1 MKRLIVV
8 MLVLLLLALFASCD
22 PRKALNN
29 QEISDLI
36 ERAQQALAG
45 DYVYIDKESGLYY
58 NSQDN
63 VEQTEQNQQA
73 EQKKRAVLN
82 MLNRVDVDS
91 ITGYE
96 VCTKITNFLQFSCE
110 LDNEPYN
117 ACVDFYKDGKIIIT
131 LDEKSNPAN
140 GFEIITGKTV
150 DGRLP

>member
-1 MKRLIVV
+1 MF
-8 MLVLLLLALFASCD
+8 VLLLIVLLVSCD
-22 PRKALNN
+22 TRKELSN

-36 ERAQQALAG
+36 ENVQQSLTG

-82 MLNRVDVDS
+82 MLNLVDVDS

-96 VCTKITNFLQFSCE
+96 VCSNITNFLQFSCE

-140 GFEIITGKTV
+140 GFEIIMKTG
-150 DGRLP
+150 D

>member
-1 MKRLIVV
+1 MKKISVIMFALLLIV
-8 MLVLLLLALFASCD
+8 LLGSCD
-22 PRKALNN
+22 TRKELSN

-36 ERAQQALAG
+36 ENVQQSLTG

-96 VCTKITNFLQFSCE
+96 VCSKITNFLQFSCE

-140 GFEIITGKTV
+140 GFEIIIKTG
-150 DGRLP
+150 D

>member
-1 MKRLIVV
+1 MKKISVTIF
-8 MLVLLLLALFASCD
+8 VLLLIVLLVSCD
-22 PRKALNN
+22 TRKELSN

-36 ERAQQALAG
+36 ENVQQSLTG

-73 EQKKRAVLN
+73 EQKKRAVLD

-96 VCTKITNFLQFSCE
+96 VCSNITNFLQFSCE

-140 GFEIITGKTV
+140 GFEIIIKTG
-150 DGRLP
+150 D

>member
-1 MKRLIVV
+1 MKKISVI
-8 MLVLLLLALFASCD
+8 MFVLLLIVLLGSCD
-22 PRKALNN
+22 TRKELSN

-36 ERAQQALAG
+36 ENVQQSLTG

-91 ITGYE
+91 ITGHE

-140 GFEIITGKTV
+140 GFEIIMGE
-150 DGRLP
+150 DS

>member
-22 PRKALNN
+22 TRKELSN

-36 ERAQQALAG
+36 ENVQQSLAG

-63 VEQTEQNQQA
+63 VGQTELSQQA
-73 EQKKRAVLN
+73 EQKKEMVLN
-82 MLNRVDVDS
+82 LLSQVDVDS
-91 ITGYE
+91 IAGYG
-96 VCTKITNFLQFSCE
+96 VCTEVTNMLLFSCE

-117 ACVDFYKDGKIIIT
+117 ACVDFYKDGKNIIT

-140 GFEIITGKTV
+140 GFEIIMGE
-150 DGRLP
+150 DS

>member
-1 MKRLIVV
+1 MKKISVI
-8 MLVLLLLALFASCD
+8 MFVLLLIVLLVSCD
-22 PRKALNN
+22 TRKELSN

-36 ERAQQALAG
+36 ENVQQSLTG

-63 VEQTEQNQQA
+63 MEQTEQNQQA

-96 VCTKITNFLQFSCE
+96 VCSNITNFLQFSCE

-140 GFEIITGKTV
+140 GFEIIMKTG
-150 DGRLP
+150 D

>member
-1 MKRLIVV
+1 MKKISVI
-8 MLVLLLLALFASCD
+8 MFVLLLIVLLGSCD
-22 PRKALNN
+22 TRKELSN

-36 ERAQQALAG
+36 ENVQQSLTG

-140 GFEIITGKTV
+140 GFEIIMGE
-150 DGRLP
+150 DS

>member
-1 MKRLIVV
+1 MKKISVI
-8 MLVLLLLALFASCD
+8 MFVLLLIVLLGSCD
-22 PRKALNN
+22 TRKELSN

-36 ERAQQALAG
+36 ENVQQSLTG

-96 VCTKITNFLQFSCE
+96 VRTKITNFLQFSCE

-140 GFEIITGKTV
+140 GFEIIMGE
-150 DGRLP
+150 DS

>member
-1 MKRLIVV
+1 MF
-8 MLVLLLLALFASCD
+8 VLLLIVLLVSCD
-22 PRKALNN
+22 TRKELSN

-36 ERAQQALAG
+36 ENVQQSLTG

-82 MLNRVDVDS
+82 MLNLVDVDS

-96 VCTKITNFLQFSCE
+96 VRSKITNFLQFSCE

-140 GFEIITGKTV
+140 GFEIIMKTGNEQ
-150 DGRLP
+150 DS